1 MARTV
6 AGLPAGYRVTDLIS
20 LGTLASRL
28 PREHVDR
35 VLAETGRAS
44 QRQRQLPAHVVA
56 YYVIALALYMS
67 SSYGEV
73 LRCLVEGLSRLGVAV
88 DRLRNT
94 GRSAISQARARLG
107 SEPMKRLYEAVAEP
121 MATQATRGAFYRTWR
136 LVAVDGTTLD
146 LADTA
151 ENEQAYGRPGASR
164 GMSGFPQMRAALL
177 TECGTRAFFA
187 AESGSYHTAENVLTA
202 KLFPRL
208 RKGMLVLA
216 DRGLFSYPMWA
227 AAIASG
233 ADLLWRVKT
242 DAVLPCLQR
251 LPDGSYL
258 SKILPSRQL
267 RKPGDNEITI
277 RVIEYALDGVP
288 GAEPLYRL
296 ATTILDPEAAPAEE
310 LAALYHQRWQIETAF
325 GELKTRLRGPRVVLR
340 SKTPDLVLQEFYG
353 LLLAHYTVRGIMH
366 EAALQ
371 ADIDPHDLSFVHS
384 IRVVRRDILGAGSF
398 PPSGDES

>member
-28 PREHVDR
+28 PREWVDR

-44 QRQRQLPAHVVA
+44 RRQRQLPAHVVA

-88 DRLRNT
+88 DRLRKT

-121 MATQATRGAFYRTWR
+121 MASPATRGAFYRTWR

-146 LADTA
+146 LADTV

-187 AESGSYHTAENVLTA
+187 AESGSYRTAENVLTA

-227 AAIASG
+227 AATASG

-277 RVIEYALDGVP
+277 RVIEYALDRVAD
-288 GAEPLYRL
+288 AEPLYRL

-340 SKTPDLVLQEFYG
+340 SKTPELVLQEFYG

-366 EAALQ
+366 EAALH
-371 ADIDPHDLSFVHS
+371 ADINPHDLSFVHA
-384 IRVVRRDILGAGSF
+384 IRVVRRDILAAGSF